1 MELTL
6 LLFLNKTKPNWISW
20 NLNQTS
26 VCSKING
33 PEQNWK
39 IKTSFIENTI
49 SSDFVGPGCFM
60 FLKKWEKTK
69 YGNNNYTLKDIQK
82 K

>member
-1 MELTL
+1 MESTL
-6 LLFLNKTKPNWISW
+6 FLFLNKTKPNWISW

-26 VCSKING
+26 VCPKING

-39 IKTSFIENTI
+39 IKTSLNENTI

-60 FLKKWEKTK
+60 FFKKWEKTQIWK
-69 YGNNNYTLKDIQK
+69 
-82 K
+82 